1 MKLKDF
7 FKDKLFYAVVY
18 FFSNALVILIMYLSL
33 IINKVKFSEGSVF
46 YAFLISTFFFIVF
59 LIYDYYK
66 NKNFKSQLNGIL
78 NSEEDLDYI
87 LNIGA
92 PNTEEQAM
100 FKRILIKLYKICN
113 NKTIKYEEEH
123 KQYIYFVNQWV
134 HQMKTSVSVIN
145 LILQDEVNE
154 ENKKVFES
162 IEEENE
168 KLQHGLDMMLYNAR
182 LNEFNGDFGVEKL
195 DVIDIVRKVI
205 NENKKSL
212 IRNHIFPKVTNNEK
226 VMVETDKKWITFAIN
241 QIVVNAIKY
250 SKVKEE
256 ENKHITFDVIEE
268 NSKIILSIKDE
279 GIGIPKED
287 LTRVFNAFFT
297 GKNGRKTDE
306 STGMGMYLVKRICN
320 ELGHGLNVK
329 SEEGKGAVFFII
341 FYKNKNI
348 FNFNEKIC
356 KK

>member
-7 FKDKLFYAVVY
+7 LKDKLSYAVVY
-18 FFSNALVILIMYLSL
+18 FFSNVVVILIMYLSL
-33 IINKVKFSEGSVF
+33 IINKVQFSEGSVF
-46 YAFLISTFFFIVF
+46 YAFLISLFLFVVF
-59 LIYDYYK
+59 LVYDYYK
-66 NKNFKSQLNGIL
+66 NKNFKSQLKRIL

-100 FKRILIKLYKICN
+100 FKKILIKLYKICN
-113 NKTIKYEEEH
+113 NKTVKYEEEH

-134 HQMKTSVSVIN
+134 HQMKTPVAVIN

-154 ENKKVFES
+154 KNKKIFES
-162 IEEENE
+162 IDEENE
-168 KLQHGLDMMLYNAR
+168 KLKHGLDMMLYNAR
-182 LNEFNGDFGVEKL
+182 LNEFNGDFNVEKL
-195 DVIDIVRKVI
+195 DVISIVKKVI

-226 VMVETDKKWITFAIN
+226 VMVETDKKWIFFVIN
-241 QIVVNAIKY
+241 QILVNAIKY
-250 SKVKEE
+250 SKAKDG
-256 ENKHITFDVIEE
+256 ENKHITFVIINEA
-268 NSKIILSIKDE
+268 SKIILSIKDE

-306 STGMGMYLVKRICN
+306 STGMGMYLAKRICDK
-320 ELGHGLNVK
+320 LGHGINVK
-329 SEEGKGAVFFII
+329 SEEGKGAVFSIEFH
-341 FYKNKNI
+341 KNKNI
-348 FNFNEKIC
+348 FNFNANK
-356 KK
+356 